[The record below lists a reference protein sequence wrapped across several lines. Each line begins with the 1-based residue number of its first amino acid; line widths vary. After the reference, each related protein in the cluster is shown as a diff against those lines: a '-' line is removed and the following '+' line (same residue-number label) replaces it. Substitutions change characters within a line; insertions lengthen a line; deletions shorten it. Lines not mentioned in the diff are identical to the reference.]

1 MMRLEKYSASGND
14 FLITHSLLKSSNPS
28 ELARLLCNRFEGIGA
43 DGLVLLSP
51 HPSYAYQWEFYNSD
65 GSSALMCGNASRCV
79 GLYAYLHHL
88 GDQKHQFLSGSG
100 GIEVEILSPS
110 YPYKVKSV
118 LGEYQL
124 LEKFHEWFLFDTGVP
139 HLVCLLQNQ
148 SAFDSFPIEEMRRLR
163 KIHDAN
169 VNIAYEKE
177 GHFWIK
183 TYERGVEGIT
193 LACGTGMASLVAL
206 LNEQNKL
213 PSSCIQI
220 TPPIG
225 KSLTFSLQDQNI
237 AFEGEV
243 KKIAQCEI
251 NFNDFGIQQ

>member
-1 MMRLEKYSASGND
+1 MLEKYSASGND
-14 FLITHSLLKSSNPS
+14 FLITHLLPKTSNLR
-28 ELARLLCNRFEGIGA
+28 ELAILLCNRFEGIGA

-88 GDQKHQFLSGSG
+88 GEQKHQFLSGSG
-100 GIEVEILSPS
+100 PIEVEVLTSY
-110 YPYKVKSV
+110 YPYKVRSI

-124 LEKFHEWFLFDTGVP
+124 VKKIQEWFLFDTGVP
-139 HLVCLLQNQ
+139 HLICLLEDQD
-148 SAFDSFPIEEMRRLR
+148 AFDSFCIEEMRRLR
-163 KIHDAN
+163 NAYDAN
-169 VNIAYEKE
+169 VNIAYEKD

-193 LACGTGMASLVAL
+193 LSCGTGMASLVAL
-206 LNEQNKL
+206 LNEENKL
-213 PSSCIQI
+213 PSSLITI

-225 KSLTFSLQDQNI
+225 KSLIFSLQDRNI
-237 AFEGEV
+237 SFEGEV
-243 KKIAQCEI
+243 KKIAQCKI
-251 NFNDFGIQQ
+251 NLNDFGIKQ